1 MWNHIFILFWQS
13 HGNFTHI
20 ESSHYSVYKT
30 ALVLSQWTMLLITQ
44 CINTKFMFIPK
55 TVSSGHKYIYMLQDN
70 TVAWPPGLLSQK
82 SKSSQMDFLCYIH
95 FLGKKGT
102 HMIYY
107 YYYILALDLFLFSW
121 ITHLHCCMHC
131 YLSPCYCIRYCLKP
145 GHRTYSQQII
155 CLDLA

>member
-1 MWNHIFILFWQS
+1 
-13 HGNFTHI
+13 
-20 ESSHYSVYKT
+20 
-30 ALVLSQWTMLLITQ
+30 MLLITQ

-82 SKSSQMDFLCYIH
+82 SKSSQMDFLFYIH

-107 YYYILALDLFLFSW
+107 YYYILALDLFLFS
-121 ITHLHCCMHC
+121 
-131 YLSPCYCIRYCLKP
+131 
-145 GHRTYSQQII
+145 
-155 CLDLA
+155 